1 MSNKYKANY
10 PNKWKA
16 LQNNKNKKYNSAFL
30 FHSILDAGDI
40 TTPYIDKKYD
50 IFIK

>member
-16 LQNNKNKKYNSAFL
+16 LQNNKNKNHIIYNIS
-30 FHSILDAGDI
+30 
-40 TTPYIDKKYD
+40 TKKAP
-50 IFIK
+50 